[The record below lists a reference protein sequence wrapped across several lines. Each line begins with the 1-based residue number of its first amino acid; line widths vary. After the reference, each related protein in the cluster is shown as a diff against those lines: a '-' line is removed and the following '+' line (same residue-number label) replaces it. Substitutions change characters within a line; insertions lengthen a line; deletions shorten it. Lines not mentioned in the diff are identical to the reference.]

1 MVLPEQVLVQVM
13 EAEEVFATGGLKWYW
28 LGTVHSHKKM
38 SRRSVVAVVVRG
50 REEWSKYQKLIFRQE
65 KGSAFCMPCVS
76 DISIMEDGR
85 HRSIVIY
92 SVAYR
97 FPRASPMQTTFVQF

>member
-1 MVLPEQVLVQVM
+1 LLCCVEESVLVNCQ
-13 EAEEVFATGGLKWYW
+13 
-28 LGTVHSHKKM
+28 S
-38 SRRSVVAVVVRG
+38 
-50 REEWSKYQKLIFRQE
+50 QKLKFFVRE

-76 DISIMEDGR
+76 DISLMEDGR

-97 FPRASPMQTTFVQF
+97 FPRASPMPTTFVQF

>member
-1 MVLPEQVLVQVM
+1 MVLAWHGPFAQEDV
-13 EAEEVFATGGLKWYW
+13 EAECCC
-28 LGTVHSHKKM
+28 
-38 SRRSVVAVVVRG
+38 VAWKSG
-50 REEWSKYQKLIFRQE
+50 QCQKLEIFRQE

-97 FPRASPMQTTFVQF
+97 FPRASPMQTTFGQF